1 MQWTNSIYFRVFC
14 RVFVLLIYTDYFI
27 QYIWVGPSCV
37 STSIAIADDFLWFP
51 SSVRLTDDDE
61 APNQRNWE
69 GSASARRSSSMR
81 AECCRVSPSNA
92 LHLRYPIRIRSRT
105 SIPIRRRHRVSL
117 VYFLFRRVSSLC
129 RRCVCGIASPD
140 LVLQGLRRTGRQD
153 RASRSRPLSI
163 YAGSTRSL
171 FRPVLITRFDPR
183 FTLKNAVRKSRK
195 WIFKS
200 KTAAGRPRS
209 GCCIAFCNRIGNPWG
224 RHSGTPRT
232 ISLPD

>member
-1 MQWTNSIYFRVFC
+1 MRPLW
-14 RVFVLLIYTDYFI
+14 FI
-27 QYIWVGPSCV
+27 QLAVPQKSC
-37 STSIAIADDFLWFP
+37 DQ
-51 SSVRLTDDDE
+51 VRSTDDDE

-92 LHLRYPIRIRSRT
+92 LHLRCPIRVRSRT
-105 SIPIRRRHRVSL
+105 SIPIRRRHR
-117 VYFLFRRVSSLC
+117 
-129 RRCVCGIASPD
+129 
-140 LVLQGLRRTGRQD
+140 GLRQAGRQD
-153 RASRSRPLSI
+153 RARRSRPLSI

-224 RHSGTPRT
+224 WHSGTPRT